1 MGVLMGQGWW
11 QEVLLRLLSRTVRTR
26 RLKYHDEQEG

>member
-11 QEVLLRLLSRTVRTR
+11 QEVLLSRIVRTR